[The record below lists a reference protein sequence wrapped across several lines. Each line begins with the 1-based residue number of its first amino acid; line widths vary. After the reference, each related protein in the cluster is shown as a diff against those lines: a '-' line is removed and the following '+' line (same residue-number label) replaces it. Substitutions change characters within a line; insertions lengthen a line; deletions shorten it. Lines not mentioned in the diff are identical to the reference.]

1 MEKSWCEKI
10 IEELTAKK
18 NRGEVL
24 TEDEAESLNYA
35 KGVLIS
41 EEAERDYL
49 DGYCDIG
56 GNYYDNYYEEN

>member
-1 MEKSWCEKI
+1 MKSWCEKT
-10 IEELTAKK
+10 IERLEAKK
-18 NRGEVL
+18 CYGDVL

-41 EEAERDYL
+41 EEVECDYL

-56 GNYYDNYYEEN
+56 GNYYEEY